1 MSFVMHA
8 RLFALATTLV
18 LAILPLASRAE
29 AALAPD
35 ADRLLLADSLFAA
48 GRWADAAPVYRELT
62 VAAPEVARHWARFG
76 TCLHNLGLF
85 DDAVQAFMKAE
96 SIGHNPFVMFNLAC
110 ALARS
115 GREDEALNWLSKAS
129 ENGFTNVAALESD
142 EDLASLK
149 SHPRWKGVWTG
160 FDKQARPCAY
170 DDRYRQLDFWLGDW
184 DVKTAQGQPA
194 GSSTVEMIL
203 NHCIIFENWTGFS
216 GMSGK
221 SFNFIEPGTGVWRQT
236 WVDDKGDAHEYRGE
250 FVDGEMRYRRE
261 SKAADGHVVLN
272 RMTFFNLA
280 PGHVRQL
287 GEHSDDDGKSWTV
300 DYDLHYFRR
309 KA

>member
-1 MSFVMHA
+1 MSFVTHA
-8 RLFALATTLV
+8 RPFALAAILV
-18 LAILPLASRAE
+18 LAMLPLATPAV

-35 ADRLLLADSLFAA
+35 ADRLLLADSLYTA
-48 GRWADAAPVYRELT
+48 GRWADAAPIYREMT
-62 VAAPEVARHWARFG
+62 VAAPEVARHWARYG
-76 TCLHNLGLF
+76 ACLHNLGIF
-85 DDAVQAFMKAE
+85 DDAVRALTRAE
-96 SIGHNPFVMFNLAC
+96 AISHNPVVMFNLAC
-110 ALARS
+110 ALARA
-115 GREDEALNWLSKAS
+115 GRPDDALDWLTKAS
-129 ENGFTNVAALESD
+129 QNGFTNAASVESD

-149 SHPRWKGVWTG
+149 SHPRWNDVWSG
-160 FDKQARPCAY
+160 IDRQARPCAY
-170 DDRYRQLDFWLGDW
+170 DDRYRQLDFWIGSW

-194 GSSTVEMIL
+194 GSSEVEMIL
-203 NHCIIFENWTGFS
+203 NQCIIFENWTGFS

-221 SFNFIEPGTGVWRQT
+221 SFNFIEPGTGSWRQT
-236 WVDDKGDAHEYRGE
+236 WVDDKGDVHEYRGE

-261 SKAADGHVVLN
+261 SRAADGHLVLN

-287 GEHSDDDGKSWTV
+287 GEHSDDDGKTWTV